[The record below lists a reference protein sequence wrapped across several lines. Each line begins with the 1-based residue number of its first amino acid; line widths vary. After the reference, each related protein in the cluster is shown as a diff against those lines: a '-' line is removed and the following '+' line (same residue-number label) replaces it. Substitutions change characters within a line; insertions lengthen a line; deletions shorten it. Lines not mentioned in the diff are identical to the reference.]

1 MVATCAAT
9 VGALRVLGV
18 RRIALIDPPWFD
30 DELNRF
36 GRGYYEDTGFAVV
49 FSAPCA
55 LPSGQHL
62 IRPGDLHDWV
72 SGHTPHDAEAVVVG
86 GNGLRAVGAVERL
99 EQTLRRPVLTAN
111 QTLLWAALRATGTA
125 TTDIEGFGQLFSAAA
140 IAPASNFKKAD

>member
-1 MVATCAAT
+1 M
-9 VGALRVLGV
+9 

-30 DELNRF
+30 DELNRL
-36 GRGYYEDTGFAVV
+36 GRGYYEDAGFAVV

-55 LPSGQHL
+55 LLSGQHL

-86 GNGLRAVGAVERL
+86 GNGFRVVGTVERL

-111 QTLLWAALRATGTA
+111 QTLLWAALRATGLLPRTSKDSA
-125 TTDIEGFGQLFSAAA
+125 SCSVRPPLNQHRISRKRTDT
-140 IAPASNFKKAD
+140 